1 MSQIPYVQHLQMFI
15 LEVAAMLEVLSGK
28 AIRAA
33 ENERTQEISGDYGFH
48 LNSNLAS
55 RTFPLLHSAALSIG
69 ATNKGRRGIC
79 AGLVRLHEFE
89 LLD

>member
-1 MSQIPYVQHLQMFI
+1 MFI

-28 AIRAA
+28 AIRATG
-33 ENERTQEISGDYGFH
+33 NGRTQKISGDYGFH

-55 RTFPLLHSAALSIG
+55 RTFPLLHSAALSIR

-79 AGLVRLHEFE
+79 AELVRLHKYE